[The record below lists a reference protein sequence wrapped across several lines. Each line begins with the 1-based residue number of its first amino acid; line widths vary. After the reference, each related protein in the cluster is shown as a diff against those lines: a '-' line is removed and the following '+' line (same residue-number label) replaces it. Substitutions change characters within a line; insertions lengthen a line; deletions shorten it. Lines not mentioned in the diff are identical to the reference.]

1 MFTSV
6 GFRSTSTSASA
17 YQRINVETAVSEAS
31 PHQLVSLLLDGF
43 LQAVGAARTAMLRGD
58 VATKG
63 RQIGRAVRMIDEA
76 LKPALNLEK
85 GGELAANLNGLYGY
99 CVLRL
104 TDANL
109 KNDDAALADVLR
121 VMEPIAQG
129 WKQMGIEQSDAN
141 RAM

>member
-1 MFTSV
+1 M
-6 GFRSTSTSASA
+6 
-17 YQRINVETAVSEAS
+17 SEAS
-31 PHQLVSLLLDGF
+31 PHQLVGLILDGF
-43 LQAVGAARTAMLRGD
+43 LQAVGAARVALARGD

-85 GGELAANLNGLYGY
+85 GGEIAANLNGLYGF

-104 TDANL
+104 THANL
-109 KNDDAALADVLR
+109 KNDDVALAEVLR

-129 WKQMGIEQSDAN
+129 WKQMGADQGAAN